1 MIVYHGAND
10 QALPVS
16 VTTDG
21 YAGMRKHYPDVEAWI
36 RAYSIPG
43 MQHCTGGEGPTDVD
57 RPLLAAL
64 VAWVENGVAPE
75 GVVTPRTSAARGVER
90 EFLICPEP
98 RRPRLRAQ
106 GLDPMRAESWEC
118 RIVDAA
124 SPK

>member
-21 YAGMRKHYPDVEAWI
+21 YVGMRKHYSDVEAWI

-57 RPLLAAL
+57 EPLLGAL

-75 GVVTPRTSAARGVER
+75 GIVAPRATAQRGVER

-98 RRPRLRAQ
+98 RRPRLRDR
-106 GLDPMRAESWEC
+106 GLDPMRAQSWEC
-118 RIVDAA
+118 RVIDTP
-124 SPK
+124 SSK